1 MFQLSV
7 ACVCNTSQNDA
18 GNKDNL
24 LFSGQILPETNGGLN
39 GAPSI
44 RVDQNQPFLAAVFTG
59 SEQSSAGE
67 KASYIAA
74 SAFRSAGN
82 SIRNTADLESQF
94 RFINTQIGQ
103 QARDFN
109 LGTNGTYAL
118 AACVTDS
125 IISLA
130 NLGACRA
137 YLYRNRKLYLL
148 SKESAKLTDST
159 DTVVP
164 YLGLPEDAYI
174 SPYCVSGKIEA
185 GDQLLLCTPGLYNRM
200 DELTLLKII
209 AEGNVPSSSLE
220 QINANAARRTGAGS
234 LTAILMR
241 FD

>member
-7 ACVCNTSQNDA
+7 ACVCNTSQNDT

-59 SEQSSAGE
+59 AENASAGE
-67 KASYIAA
+67 KAAYIAA
-74 SAFRSAGN
+74 SAFRSAGS
-82 SIRNTADLESQF
+82 SIRNITDLESQF
-94 RFINTQIGQ
+94 LFINTQIGQ
-103 QARDFN
+103 QARDFS
-109 LGTNGTYAL
+109 LGANGTYAL
-118 AACVTDS
+118 AACVTGS
-125 IISLA
+125 SLSLA

-148 SKESAKLTDST
+148 SQESAEGTHKPETT
-159 DTVVP
+159 VP
-164 YLGLPEDAYI
+164 YLGLPEEAYVRPCCI
-174 SPYCVSGKIEA
+174 SGKIES
-185 GDQLLLCTPGLYNRM
+185 GDQLLLCTPGLYDRM

-209 AEGNVPSSSLE
+209 AEGSSPSASLE
-220 QINANAARRTGAGS
+220 QINANAVRRTGSGS